1 VLGNPAGQPAT
12 FSKTEMQHSPFL
24 DATFWKKYLQKTAVK
39 KVSKLIAGAPDT
51 VYRIRVIHGY
61 HRGNALQRALYDEFD
76 YFHTS
81 DRVQRMEG
89 GSNPGITE
97 IVLREW

>member
-1 VLGNPAGQPAT
+1 MNYQPI
-12 FSKTEMQHSPFL
+12 TEIDIHGMTPE
-24 DATFWKKYLQKTAVK
+24 AAVK
-39 KVSKLIAGAPDT
+39 TISRIIDNAPAS

-61 HRGNALQRALYDEFD
+61 HRGNALQRAIYDEFD

-81 DRVQRMEG
+81 DKVQRMEG

-97 IVLREW
+97 IILREW

>member
-1 VLGNPAGQPAT
+1 MKYD
-12 FSKTEMQHSPFL
+12 SITEIDIHGMRPEE
-24 DATFWKKYLQKTAVK
+24 AVK
-39 KVSKLIAGAPDT
+39 TISGIIEKAPEH

-61 HRGNALQRALYDEFD
+61 HRGNALQKAIYDEFD

-81 DRVQRMEG
+81 DKVIRLKG

>member
-1 VLGNPAGQPAT
+1 MRYN
-12 FSKTEMQHSPFL
+12 SITEIDVHGMRVEE
-24 DATFWKKYLQKTAVK
+24 AVK
-39 KVSKLIAGAPDT
+39 TLSQIIKDAPDT
-51 VYRIRVIHGY
+51 VYRIRVVHGY
-61 HRGNALQRALYDEFD
+61 HRGNALQRAIYDEFD

-81 DRVQRMEG
+81 DRVLRLEG

>member
-1 VLGNPAGQPAT
+1 MRYN
-12 FSKTEMQHSPFL
+12 SITEIDVHGMR
-24 DATFWKKYLQKTAVK
+24 AEEAVK
-39 KVSKLIAGAPDT
+39 TLSQIIKDAPDT
-51 VYRIRVIHGY
+51 VYRIRVVHGY
-61 HRGNALQRALYDEFD
+61 HRGNALQRAIYDEFE

-81 DRVQRMEG
+81 DRVLRLEG

>member
-1 VLGNPAGQPAT
+1 MKYD
-12 FSKTEMQHSPFL
+12 SITEMDIHGMQP
-24 DATFWKKYLQKTAVK
+24 DEAVRA
-39 KVSKLIAGAPDT
+39 VSEAIDGAPDS

-76 YFHTS
+76 YFHSS
-81 DRVQRMEG
+81 DRVLRMEG

>member
-1 VLGNPAGQPAT
+1 MNYDAI
-12 FSKTEMQHSPFL
+12 TEIDIHGMRPEE
-24 DATFWKKYLQKTAVK
+24 AVQMLSGVIEK
-39 KVSKLIAGAPDT
+39 APKS

-61 HRGNALQRALYDEFD
+61 RRGNALQRAIYDEFD

-81 DRVQRMEG
+81 DRVLRLTG

-97 IVLREW
+97 IILRDW

>member
-1 VLGNPAGQPAT
+1 MRA
-12 FSKTEMQHSPFL
+12 EE
-24 DATFWKKYLQKTAVK
+24 AVK
-39 KVSKLIAGAPDT
+39 TLSQIIKDAPDT
-51 VYRIRVIHGY
+51 VYRIRVVHGY
-61 HRGNALQRALYDEFD
+61 HRGNALQRAIYDEFE

-81 DRVQRMEG
+81 DRVLRLEG

>member
-1 VLGNPAGQPAT
+1 MRYDT
-12 FSKTEMQHSPFL
+12 ITEIDFHGMR
-24 DATFWKKYLQKTAVK
+24 AEEAVK
-39 KVSKLIAGAPDT
+39 TLSKVIENAPAS

-61 HRGNALQRALYDEFD
+61 NRGNALQRAIYDEFD

-81 DRVQRMEG
+81 DRVLRMEG

-97 IVLREW
+97 IILREW

>member
-1 VLGNPAGQPAT
+1 MKYDTITEIDIHGMRSEETVKALSEVIENAPAN
-12 FSKTEMQHSPFL
+12 
-24 DATFWKKYLQKTAVK
+24 
-39 KVSKLIAGAPDT
+39 

-61 HRGNALQRALYDEFD
+61 HRGNALQWAIYDEFD

-81 DRVQRMEG
+81 DRVLRMEG

-97 IVLREW
+97 IILREW

>member
-1 VLGNPAGQPAT
+1 MKYEPI
-12 FSKTEMQHSPFL
+12 TEIDVHGLTS
-24 DATFWKKYLQKTAVK
+24 DEAVK
-39 KVSKLIAGAPDT
+39 KLGELIDSAPDT

-61 HRGNALQRALYDEFD
+61 HRGNALQRAIYDEFD

-81 DRVQRMEG
+81 DRVKRVVS

-97 IVLREW
+97 LILKEW

>member
-1 VLGNPAGQPAT
+1 MGAPGFVQGGDMKYD
-12 FSKTEMQHSPFL
+12 SITEIDIHGMR
-24 DATFWKKYLQKTAVK
+24 AEEAVK
-39 KVSKLIAGAPDT
+39 ALCRIIEEAPEH

-61 HRGNALQRALYDEFD
+61 RRGNALQRAIYDEFD

-81 DRVQRMEG
+81 DRVLRMEG

>member
-1 VLGNPAGQPAT
+1 MKY
-12 FSKTEMQHSPFL
+12 SSITEIDIHGMRPEE
-24 DATFWKKYLQKTAVK
+24 AVEK
-39 KVSKLIAGAPDT
+39 LTKLINGAPGT

-61 HRGNALQRALYDEFD
+61 HRGNALQRAIYDEFD

-81 DRVQRMEG
+81 DKVLRMEG

-97 IVLREW
+97 IVLKEW